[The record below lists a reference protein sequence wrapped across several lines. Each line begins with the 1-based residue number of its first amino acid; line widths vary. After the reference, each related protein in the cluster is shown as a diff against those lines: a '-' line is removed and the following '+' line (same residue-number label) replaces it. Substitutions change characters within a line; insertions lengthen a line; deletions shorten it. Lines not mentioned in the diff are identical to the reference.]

1 MAKFDSKE
9 DLLSKI
15 GEIYS
20 AMSNGTLEI
29 QQLDELVSLS
39 EELHQRNII
48 IRYKAFEAKVFGDTS
63 KVISDVISEDKV
75 EVKEEVVFSIETNEP
90 EVESTP
96 ISFSLFEEP
105 VVESKIEEPILPLFD
120 LASEPEI
127 EPVKEE
133 ISAEIPTSF
142 FEEEPIQVNE
152 SLLEEQEE
160 ESIIEVDNSFS
171 IETQTIE
178 EPIIHS
184 EEIVTEYEDHSIE
197 IEHSTILED
206 PETHEIIEESH
217 SYEAT
222 SVDEQAISSFMHKF
236 KEIEHA
242 LANQFGI
249 SKLDTLVGSF
259 GLNERLQYIN
269 ELFDGSSEDFS
280 NAVKTLDNQSSS
292 QNAFLK
298 VAEIGTLNNWDIQ
311 SETVEEFMQKIKRR
325 YYA

>member
-63 KVISDVISEDKV
+63 KVISDVVSED
-75 EVKEEVVFSIETNEP
+75 KEEVVFSLDSNEP

-127 EPVKEE
+127 EPTKEE
-133 ISAEIPTSF
+133 IPEEIPTSF
-142 FEEEPIQVNE
+142 FQEEPVQVNE
-152 SLLEEQEE
+152 SLIEEPEE
-160 ESIIEVDNSFS
+160 ESIIESSKEFS
-171 IETQTIE
+171 
-178 EPIIHS
+178 S
-184 EEIVTEYEDHSIE
+184 
-197 IEHSTILED
+197 
-206 PETHEIIEESH
+206 
-217 SYEAT
+217 
-222 SVDEQAISSFMHKF
+222 
-236 KEIEHA
+236 
-242 LANQFGI
+242 
-249 SKLDTLVGSF
+249 
-259 GLNERLQYIN
+259 
-269 ELFDGSSEDFS
+269 
-280 NAVKTLDNQSSS
+280 
-292 QNAFLK
+292 
-298 VAEIGTLNNWDIQ
+298 
-311 SETVEEFMQKIKRR
+311 
-325 YYA
+325 